1 MSSAQPLD
9 SGKSKPA
16 MKKPSARA
24 ELSLEAL
31 LDRALEEVVSQE
43 MNSPEATSEA
53 SQPSQT
59 IPLETDEQARAAA
72 SAAACSLIEETAKM
86 SGVQLKDLLAG
97 LGEDDMPAFKT
108 AQLDAIASA
117 VRPVA
122 PRPRF
127 SSDDLLQPLDA
138 AEKRPAPAKI
148 SKVKSAEPPKVIQ
161 RPFEPTVEE
170 PKVEQP
176 KSDAEPECKAAET
189 VESKVESV
197 AETPAEPV
205 IEQSTV
211 VESTTDAAPLVA
223 DATPVVEQL
232 DVEQSVAEE
241 TLVEAAAAEEPV
253 APKVEQIVEQLVEAP
268 KQTVIPPQVEEE
280 KDTFPQMPQQDAPKT
295 WTNNDFPQH
304 SAVTQLAEAGKFVMG
319 DDKVSRTDLVHLLEG
334 FVKILRT
341 DSKSNLPAEVNYDLT
356 ANGGRYT
363 DAIVD
368 DRTQEIENMRKVI
381 VEAQE
386 TIIKLLTD
394 RVEDRAKIASLETQ
408 IKLLPDLQAQ
418 ADRAMAVAIHT
429 EDFRAD
435 LTKVKFELER
445 YRLARV
451 RAEADNRKSWVRK
464 VWVWI
469 HGKWTRTL
477 AEKS

>member
-1 MSSAQPLD
+1 MSSAPLD
-9 SGKSKPA
+9 SGSVSAASDLSGVQATGKEQNAAARSRPSI
-16 MKKPSARA
+16 KKPSERA

-31 LDRALEEVVSQE
+31 LDRALEESVLEQ
-43 MNSPEATSEA
+43 NSPEASCDA
-53 SQPSQT
+53 PQPSQT
-59 IPLETDEQARAAA
+59 VPLENDEQARAVA
-72 SAAACSLIEETAKM
+72 SAAACSQIEETAQM
-86 SGVQLKDLLAG
+86 SGVHLKDLLAG
-97 LGEDDMPAFKT
+97 LGDDDMPAFKT

-127 SSDDLLQPLDA
+127 SSDDLLQPLDQD
-138 AEKRPAPAKI
+138 KRRAPAKI
-148 SKVKSAEPPKVIQ
+148 FKVKASEPASVIQ
-161 RPFEPTVEE
+161 RPVQPSTEEAKVEESKVEE
-170 PKVEQP
+170 PKVEEP
-176 KSDAEPECKAAET
+176 KVEELTAEIPAAET
-189 VESKVESV
+189 QPE
-197 AETPAEPV
+197 
-205 IEQSTV
+205 
-211 VESTTDAAPLVA
+211 
-223 DATPVVEQL
+223 PVVEQSAEIPGVAQAPT
-232 DVEQSVAEE
+232 VE
-241 TLVEAAAAEEPV
+241 PI
-253 APKVEQIVEQLVEAP
+253 VEQIVETPKPADVAASNVEVA
-268 KQTVIPPQVEEE
+268 
-280 KDTFPQMPQQDAPKT
+280 KDTFPQMSQPEGPKT
-295 WTNNDFPQH
+295 WTNNDFPNH
-304 SAVTQLAEAGKFVMG
+304 AAVSQLAEAGKFVMS
-319 DDKVSRTDLVHLLEG
+319 DDRVSRTDLVHLLEG

-356 ANGGRYT
+356 ANGGRYAEAT
-363 DAIVD
+363 VD

-451 RAEADNRKSWVRK
+451 RAEAENRKSWFRR
-464 VWVWI
+464 VWVWV

>member
-1 MSSAQPLD
+1 MSSAPLD
-9 SGKSKPA
+9 SGSVSAASELSGAQIADNEQTVAAKSRPA
-16 MKKPSARA
+16 IKKPSPRA

-31 LDRALEEVVSQE
+31 LDRALEEAALEGEAAIFDGAAELEQ
-43 MNSPEATSEA
+43 NSPEASSEEPQA
-53 SQPSQT
+53 SQPIQ
-59 IPLETDEQARAAA
+59 LGNDEQARAVA
-72 SAAACSLIEETAKM
+72 SAAACSQIEETAKL
-86 SGVQLKDLLAG
+86 SGIQLKDLLAG

-122 PRPRF
+122 PRPRP
-127 SSDDLLQPLDA
+127 SCDDLLQPLDTD
-138 AEKRPAPAKI
+138 KRPAPSKI
-148 SKVKSAEPPKVIQ
+148 FKVKASEPPQVIQ
-161 RPFEPTVEE
+161 RPVSAEEPKTEEKPIEQPEAAESHTEELKVEQPKVEEPTVEE
-170 PKVEQP
+170 APAEDPKAEGSQTEQLKVE
-176 KSDAEPECKAAET
+176 
-189 VESKVESV
+189 V
-197 AETPAEPV
+197 
-205 IEQSTV
+205 
-211 VESTTDAAPLVA
+211 
-223 DATPVVEQL
+223 
-232 DVEQSVAEE
+232 
-241 TLVEAAAAEEPV
+241 
-253 APKVEQIVEQLVEAP
+253 
-268 KQTVIPPQVEEE
+268 E
-280 KDTFPQMPQQDAPKT
+280 KDTFPQTHQPEAPKT
-295 WTNNDFPQH
+295 WTNNDFPNH
-304 SAVTQLAEAGKFVMG
+304 AAVTQLAEAGKFVMN
-319 DDKVSRTDLVHLLEG
+319 DDRVSRTDLVHLLEG

-356 ANGGRYT
+356 ATGGRYT

-451 RAEADNRKSWVRK
+451 RAEAENRKSWFRR
-464 VWVWI
+464 VWVWV
-469 HGKWTRTL
+469 HGKWTRSL
-477 AEKS
+477 AEKN